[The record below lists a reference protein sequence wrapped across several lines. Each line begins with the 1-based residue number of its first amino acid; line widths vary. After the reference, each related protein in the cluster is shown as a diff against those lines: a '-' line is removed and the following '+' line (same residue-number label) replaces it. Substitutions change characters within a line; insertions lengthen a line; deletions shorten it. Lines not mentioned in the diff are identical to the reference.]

1 MKSEVLSNL
10 FQIQNAYGCPR
21 IVSGIN
27 LPVLSLLIYRLV
39 REKRFTMEIES
50 SVFLQGELR
59 SLTSYRP
66 VLLPLFL
73 PILRLVRNQ
82 YIHERLSLYQNYS
95 PVMGMIS
102 AALRSL

>member
-1 MKSEVLSNL
+1 
-10 FQIQNAYGCPR
+10 
-21 IVSGIN
+21 
-27 LPVLSLLIYRLV
+27 
-39 REKRFTMEIES
+39 MEIES

-95 PVMGMIS
+95 SVMGMIS
-102 AALRSL
+102 AALRSLCELGVSHSRAAELTQ